1 MQPASNTVRGAILA
15 GGGATRF
22 GGKPKG
28 LEVVGG
34 KRVLDHL
41 VDAFATALGELPLL
55 IANADDAGNWRP
67 GLRVVPDVR
76 PGLGSLGGIYTAVVE
91 SPAPLV
97 LVAWDMPFVTPGLI
111 QALASGLVSHDA
123 FLPESDGRRG
133 VEPLCAAYGPACQ
146 GAIEASLERGD
157 RRAIAFHQAVDVGI
171 LPLIKVRELG
181 DPARLFFNVNTPDD
195 LAEADALWRH
205 ASSP

>member
-1 MQPASNTVRGAILA
+1 MRAGGVILA
-15 GGGATRF
+15 GGGATRY

-41 VDAFATALGELPLL
+41 VDAFVTALGELPLL
-55 IANADDAGNWRP
+55 VANAGDAATWRP
-67 GLRVVPDVR
+67 ELRVAVDVR
-76 PGLGSLGGIYTAVVE
+76 PGSGALGGIYT
-91 SPAPLV
+91 
-97 LVAWDMPFVTPGLI
+97 D
-111 QALASGLVSHDA
+111 HDA

-133 VEPLCAAYGPACQ
+133 VEPLCAAYGPACRA
-146 GAIEASLERGD
+146 AIEESLDRGD
-157 RRAIAFHQAVDVGI
+157 LRAVAFHRAVNVGI
-171 LPLIKVRELG
+171 LPLAGVRALG

-205 ASSP
+205 GSSQ